1 MKKPSRK
8 RQISSIS
15 NSRWAAYAAAG
26 AASALAG
33 AHSAEA
39 EIHYSGV
46 VNQAFRG
53 TQNVS
58 FGSFP
63 LDQSVKMEF
72 VHIGS
77 GKEAG
82 GGFVDIMGS
91 NVRGYSG
98 WGFVG
103 ENFYVSNLAK
113 GVELQGLPFYAHCDY
128 SSTGTACY
136 DDSIGFGSEP
146 NGHFKSAGVGYLGF
160 RFDRGDGYQYGWA
173 RIRTNGAPRYDFV
186 LLDYAWAD
194 PGEGIQT
201 GQRRSTAK
209 PTAVPTSGSLGLIAL
224 GAVGLLAWRKRQPA
238 PQT

>member
-113 GVELQGLPFYAHCDY
+113 GVELQEIEV
-128 SSTGTACY
+128 T
-136 DDSIGFGSEP
+136 
-146 NGHFKSAGVGYLGF
+146 
-160 RFDRGDGYQYGWA
+160 
-173 RIRTNGAPRYDFV
+173 
-186 LLDYAWAD
+186 
-194 PGEGIQT
+194 
-201 GQRRSTAK
+201 
-209 PTAVPTSGSLGLIAL
+209 PTGSLARASVPPPGGSINS
-224 GAVGLLAWRKRQPA
+224 RRPPA
-238 PQT
+238 A